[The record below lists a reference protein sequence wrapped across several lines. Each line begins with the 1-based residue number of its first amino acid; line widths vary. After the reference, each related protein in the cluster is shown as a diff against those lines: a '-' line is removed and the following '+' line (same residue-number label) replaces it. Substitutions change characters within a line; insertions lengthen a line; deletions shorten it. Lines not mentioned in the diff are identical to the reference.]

1 MQDGEAAQLMLMC
14 GWCLIPYYEETHPAR
29 TLFPSFSDNQTHAC
43 LFPPAARPSHTI
55 HHALGPVRKA
65 DLTGAQSSIPH
76 TDASHSPYIRAGE
89 EGDGEADLA
98 GDAGVQGPVPKR
110 VVQQVPAGGL

>member
-1 MQDGEAAQLMLMC
+1 MPASFL
-14 GWCLIPYYEETHPAR
+14 PAR
-29 TLFPSFSDNQTHAC
+29 PY
-43 LFPPAARPSHTI
+43 HTI

-89 EGDGEADLA
+89 EGDGEADLT
-98 GDAGVQGPVPKR
+98 GDARVQGPVRKG
-110 VVQQVPAGGL
+110 VVQQAPAGGLQATGRSTKGQAVRVDQQGTRRQISGVDHKV